1 MAEKE
6 SLRRQIELL
15 QGLIN
20 KHKNVHGNAP
30 AHLPSTTHTWRN
42 PALSTYK
49 SQGMSHAGPSQRDN
63 QQQHQ
68 QHEPLL
74 QPPLQQQNTLQQQ
87 QFQQLQTKQQ
97 TTQQK
102 KPPQLLPLKAQQ
114 QKPMPHQ
121 PQVLQRKLPHQ
132 PKPTEQKQQV
142 DQQQNLHQK
151 PPLFQLPLQHQQQK
165 LLQSQQH
172 QQQDLRNPRNA
183 WRKKYSLVNKP
194 QVAAIPPGGVNVP
207 SASSSTL
214 NSQDLGQKPDPKI
227 ILPKRS
233 ETLTVKKELCS
244 EINQSVWTSSALNK
258 QTTAVQTAQKV
269 LSMVNPGTSVPRT
282 IVTRTQTAIRE
293 EEGKQRTPSSRT
305 VVTRIQTAG
314 SEGQVKPGTPISRT
328 VVTRTPTVGREEQ
341 GKPSPRSVLL
351 SKRLSP
357 VEAEGQRKQTHL
369 KQQSETSISS
379 TSLVKVTRSGNSATK
394 WTSELSRTRSE
405 SALALSNK
413 LQKSLPAQELRW
425 TPPGGKPATLVLS
438 PQKAGSCGDLMAHSN
453 PTLIAAPA
461 TTVNPLKRRLVTAH
475 KIFSPQK
482 SVTPTPS
489 GKVFKCRKTK
499 YTWVANSVRS
509 TRTVRKSS
517 SPKTPESA
525 KKTPVGGQKTL
536 TPKVSPKGDANA
548 KSKKTTTPPRGGASG
563 NKYRWKAATAVQ
575 SSIPSKSKFRWHAEG
590 QRGRGGSILHV
601 PEKSPASSFTKSFGD
616 SAHPGYKVKS
626 RTKIIRRKSFTSSPT
641 DKKSNPLPQDSIKSR
656 YYLRRRT
663 PPKMQTVKKISPKGL
678 VQISRHR
685 LRRLPVLKQ
694 PSLAREGSSP
704 PAFRSPPSTR
714 VIKTRYKIVTRS
726 SATPASLS
734 PTLLWKARKLA
745 AARWLLA
752 NRMRQI
758 SPTGKPNPL
767 QQQRWKCRGLRCIG
781 GVMYRVSD
789 NKLSKHTSP
798 PINTSNKYF
807 ARSGRYDSSPNS
819 SSYIS
824 PTSSSRSATPSRY
837 IASRAVQRSLAI
849 IRQAKQKK
857 EKKKEYCMYYN
868 RFGKCNRGESC
879 PYIHDPDKVAVC
891 TRFLRGTCKKTDGT
905 CSFSHKLSKDK
916 MPVCSFFLRG
926 ICNNNNCPYSHVYV
940 SKKAEVCPDFLKG
953 YCPMAE
959 KCKKKHTLVCPDFAK
974 KGSCPR
980 GSKCKLQHRQHKRPR
995 RQPDSTEHPEQYRT
1009 PKQARPGEGTSRVS
1023 RSPEERSLSENAGPS
1038 GLQKLPSFISLK
1050 SSPTSPVLEEPTPQK
1065 EKPSEDSGKTI
1076 QIKPRL

>member
-1 MAEKE
+1 M
-6 SLRRQIELL
+6 
-15 QGLIN
+15 
-20 KHKNVHGNAP
+20 
-30 AHLPSTTHTWRN
+30 
-42 PALSTYK
+42 
-49 SQGMSHAGPSQRDN
+49 
-63 QQQHQ
+63 
-68 QHEPLL
+68 
-74 QPPLQQQNTLQQQ
+74 
-87 QFQQLQTKQQ
+87 
-97 TTQQK
+97 
-102 KPPQLLPLKAQQ
+102 
-114 QKPMPHQ
+114 
-121 PQVLQRKLPHQ
+121 
-132 PKPTEQKQQV
+132 
-142 DQQQNLHQK
+142 
-151 PPLFQLPLQHQQQK
+151 
-165 LLQSQQH
+165 
-172 QQQDLRNPRNA
+172 
-183 WRKKYSLVNKP
+183 
-194 QVAAIPPGGVNVP
+194 
-207 SASSSTL
+207 
-214 NSQDLGQKPDPKI
+214 
-227 ILPKRS
+227 
-233 ETLTVKKELCS
+233 KKELGS
-244 EINQSVWTSSALNK
+244 EINQSVWTSSAFNK
-258 QTTAVQTAQKV
+258 QATAVHTTQKV
-269 LSMVNPGTSVPRT
+269 LSTVNPGTSVPRT

-293 EEGKQRTPSSRT
+293 EQGKQRTPSSRT
-305 VVTRIQTAG
+305 VVTRTQTAG

-328 VVTRTPTVGREEQ
+328 VVTRTPTVSREEQ
-341 GKPSPRSVLL
+341 GKTSPRSVLL
-351 SKRLSP
+351 SKRLNP
-357 VEAEGQRKQTHL
+357 VEAEGERKPTRL

-379 TSLVKVTRSGNSATK
+379 TSLVKATRSGNSATK
-394 WTSELSRTRSE
+394 WTSELNRTCSE

-425 TPPGGKPATLVLS
+425 TPPGRKPATLVLS
-438 PQKAGSCGDLMAHSN
+438 PQKAGSCGDLMAHSS
-453 PTLIAAPA
+453 PTQIPAPA
-461 TTVNPLKRRLVTAH
+461 TTVNPLKRRLVTDH
-475 KIFSPQK
+475 KIFSPQR
-482 SVTPTPS
+482 SVAPTPS

-509 TRTVRKSS
+509 TRTVRKSL

-525 KKTPVGGQKTL
+525 KKAPVGAQKTL
-536 TPKVSPKGDANA
+536 TPKVSPKGDANP
-548 KSKKTTTPPRGGASG
+548 KSKKTTTPPKGVASG
-563 NKYRWKAATAVQ
+563 NKYKWKAATAVQ
-575 SSIPSKSKFRWHAEG
+575 SSIPSKSKFRWHAEV

-626 RTKIIRRKSFTSSPT
+626 RTKIIRRKSFSSSPT
-641 DKKSNPLPQDSIKSR
+641 DKKSNSLPQDSVKSR
-656 YYLRRRT
+656 YCLRRRT

-694 PSLAREGSSP
+694 QSLTREGCSP

-714 VIKTRYKIVTRS
+714 VIKTRYKIVKRS
-726 SATPASLS
+726 SAALPSGSAAAASLS

-798 PINTSNKYF
+798 TINTSNKYF
-807 ARSGRYDSSPNS
+807 ARSGRFDSSPNS
-819 SSYIS
+819 PSYIS

-879 PYIHDPDKVAVC
+879 PYIHDPEKVAVC

-905 CSFSHKLSKDK
+905 CSFSHKVSKDK

-940 SKKAEVCPDFLKG
+940 SKKAEICQDFLKG

-959 KCKKKHTLVCPDFAK
+959 KCKKKHTLLCPEFAK
-974 KGSCPR
+974 NGSCPR

-995 RQPDSTEHPEQYRT
+995 RQPDSTEHLDQYRT
-1009 PKQARPGEGTSRVS
+1009 PKHTRAGEGTSRVS
-1023 RSPEERSLSENAGPS
+1023 RSQEERSLSEKAGPS

-1050 SSPTSPVLEEPTPQK
+1050 SSPTSPVVEEPTPQK
-1065 EKPSEDSGKTI
+1065 EKPSDDSGKTI